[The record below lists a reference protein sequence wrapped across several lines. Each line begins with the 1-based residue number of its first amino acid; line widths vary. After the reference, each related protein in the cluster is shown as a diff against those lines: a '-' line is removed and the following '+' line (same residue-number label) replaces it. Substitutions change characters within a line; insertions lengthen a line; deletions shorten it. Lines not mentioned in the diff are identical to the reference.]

1 MTKIKP
7 KDIVLISRLIIK
19 LFRYSRDGLNKEER
33 MDLADELTEI
43 LVEILSTK

>member
-19 LFRYSRDGLNKEER
+19 LFRYMRHGLDRDER
-33 MDLADELTEI
+33 IELANDIADVVAEL
-43 LVEILSTK
+43 LK